1 MRNRIHQWARS
12 VAVGVC
18 VIAAA
23 VGWAVWQEIQSVPQ
37 QLDFPR
43 LVAEFS
49 EPNGWFD
56 TDNLISNEKSYLHVM
71 PRLERAGIS
80 GGVYI
85 GVGPDTSFSYMA
97 RIRPSVAFIVDIR
110 RDNLLL
116 HLLFK
121 ALFQMS
127 RNRMEYMA
135 LLTGTPPPEDL
146 ASWNDSDIDEIVTY
160 LDGQLAS
167 SASSDPSIDNRLRET
182 IEETVRETIAGFG
195 VPVSAK
201 EMETILRFHGE
212 FTSKR
217 LSLRFNSTGR
227 LPRSYYP
234 TYRELLLETDREGRQ
249 FSFLAREDDFQFLRS
264 LQQRDAVIPVV
275 GDLGGT
281 HALAAIGR
289 WMRDHNHRLSAFYV
303 SNVEDYLFRDRVF
316 GQYIKNLNR
325 LPPSD
330 RSMVIR
336 SVFGR
341 WRLRDSAPGYY
352 STSTIQDLDEMLT
365 NFSSGKYRAY
375 TDLLR

>member
-1 MRNRIHQWARS
+1 MIRRIHRWTRS
-12 VAVGVC
+12 IAVGVC
-18 VIAAA
+18 VIAAMA
-23 VGWAVWQEIQSVPQ
+23 GWAVWQEIQSLPA

-71 PRLERAGIS
+71 RPLERAGLS

-121 ALFQMS
+121 ALFRMS
-127 RNRMEYMA
+127 RNRMEYLA
-135 LLTGTPPPEDL
+135 LLTGTPAPEDL
-146 ASWNDSDIDEIVTY
+146 AMWNASRIDEIVAY
-160 LDGQLAS
+160 LDAQLAS
-167 SASSDPSIDNRLRET
+167 SAPPLDQRL
-182 IEETVRETIAGFG
+182 RETIAGFG

-212 FTSKR
+212 FMARR
-217 LSLRFNSTGR
+217 LSLRFHSTGR

-234 TYRELLLETDREGRQ
+234 TYRELLLETDPQGGQR
-249 FSFLAREDDFQFLRS
+249 SFLARESDFQFLRS
-264 LQQRDAVIPVV
+264 MQARDAVIPVV

-289 WMRDHNHRLSAFYV
+289 WMRDHNQRLSALYV
-303 SNVEDYLFRDRVF
+303 SNVEDYLFRDQVF
-316 GQYIKNLNR
+316 GQYMDNLSR
-325 LPPSD
+325 LPRSD
-330 RSMVIR
+330 RSLVIR

-341 WRLRDSAPGYY
+341 WGLADSAPGYY
-352 STSTIQDLDEMLT
+352 STSTTQDLDEMLT
-365 NFSSGKYRAY
+365 NFSSGKYRTY